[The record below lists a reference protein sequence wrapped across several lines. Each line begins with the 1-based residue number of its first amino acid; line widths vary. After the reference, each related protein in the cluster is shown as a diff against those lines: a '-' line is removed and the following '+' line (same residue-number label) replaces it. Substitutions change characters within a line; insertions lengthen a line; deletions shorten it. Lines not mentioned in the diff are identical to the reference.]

1 MIFFS
6 YHEYRRKIMDHQQRI
21 QNLMPFLT
29 TLGPWMKFVPS
40 QVATNKVSFQN
51 SIPPYT
57 EVLASN
63 THSEQKFKK
72 FAPEIKEFLFIS
84 CLWIYHTHF

>member
-1 MIFFS
+1 
-6 YHEYRRKIMDHQQRI
+6 MDHQQRI

-29 TLGPWMKFVPS
+29 TLGPYMKFVPS
-40 QVATNKVSFQN
+40 QVAINKVSFQN
-51 SIPPYT
+51 SIPST

-63 THSEQKFKK
+63 THSKQKFKK

-84 CLWIYHTHF
+84 CLWI